1 MVGGMLCCVSPFIVS
16 SIVPGRYV
24 AHSPSKDTRTAA
36 TKQAL
41 AEVAPLLRLMVDR
54 GIDEQPE
61 AGHLGS
67 VDALGRLLEDA
78 LARMSLLDA
87 DPKRLDERDLAE
99 RSEAKLLN
107 DAGTEVTLHARLL
120 AGVEVPALAAGGAFL
135 RPKKIRRSVLPPP
148 DQAIDLAQLRS
159 SLDEAGVKVPLE
171 WYARKRASFDL
182 QERMNGIAFSALTVV
197 GAVGCAA
204 LLVSSLTKAAS

>member
-78 LARMSLLDA
+78 LARMSLL
-87 DPKRLDERDLAE
+87 EQLAE
-99 RSEAKLLN
+99 LDSDEENN
-107 DAGTEVTLHARLL
+107 DAVASSD
-120 AGVEVPALAAGGAFL
+120 AL
-135 RPKKIRRSVLPPP
+135 RTS
-148 DQAIDLAQLRS
+148 
-159 SLDEAGVKVPLE
+159 
-171 WYARKRASFDL
+171 RASCGC
-182 QERMNGIAFSALTVV
+182 RPSTTSATGRTCV
-197 GAVGCAA
+197 AC
-204 LLVSSLTKAAS
+204 SSRAPRSPSARATGRWHENI